1 MTISTPHDDT
11 TTDAR
16 RRASALDPVLVDLAA
31 KAARRLPE
39 LCVAVTAEIRA
50 QMAVYGVG
58 STVPLVDLQGS
69 VEGNLRTMI
78 EALTDP
84 DSIDLG
90 QAHATGT
97 RRAQQGAP
105 LPEVLR
111 AFRIGFSAL
120 WDLLLDVAS
129 GSGEPE
135 LRALIA
141 TATSFWFLIDEY
153 LEAVTAA
160 YRQATTELVRSQRER
175 RAGLLDTLFSGGVVN
190 ERAMWDIAQM
200 LDMPHDGVFVVIAA
214 QSDDLGSALLPGFE
228 QALTARHIGSAWRHT
243 ASYEL
248 GIASVGAAERISELA
263 AVLTRHA
270 KGRVGVSPS
279 FTGLENTPRALR
291 LAHVA
296 RSSVA
301 QGEPWVACF
310 EDSPLAMLVAAAP
323 DEAVDIAHRVL
334 RPVLAL
340 PPAERA
346 MLLDTLE
353 SWTRHGGST
362 KRAAAELHCHPNTVR
377 YRLQRLQSE
386 LKLALTDPLAVS
398 LVVVALRSW
407 RLFGNSKPLPI
418 PE

>member
-1 MTISTPHDDT
+1 VTISTPHDDT

-58 STVPLVDLQGS
+58 STVPLADLQGS

-84 DSIDLG
+84 DSIDLD

-334 RPVLAL
+334 RPVLVL

-377 YRLQRLQSE
+377 YRLQRLQTE
-386 LKLALTDPLAVS
+386 LTLSLTDPLAVS